1 LEPDSEDT
9 TPKSGTTDPK
19 NGTSEDEPPAKAA
32 ASPRHG
38 ALLVTLQTGA
48 RKYRWAIGGA
58 LLLLALI
65 EGGPAFIRSW
75 RTVSTGD
82 AYVHGHVTFVAP
94 RVAGQV
100 VRVFVDDNNR
110 VHKGDRLVELDKKP
124 YEVRVG
130 IARAALGTA
139 QANIV
144 VAKARA
150 RAAEGQARSLRFKL
164 QRAIE
169 DVDNQISLL
178 RSKVAAL
185 RSVEASLAKAQADY
199 ERGKHLIKSQAISK
213 EELDLR
219 AEAFLVA
226 QAKLEEARQ
235 SVYQVRVGLG
245 LPAKLESGGD
255 LSQVPPDLD
264 QTFSSVRQAQASLI
278 HAVAE
283 LGVTGSFNRTP
294 RQMIEDFYARDP
306 QGNIDRI
313 FEQLVKGA
321 PLVKEAEA
329 KLVQAERN
337 VDQAELNLSYCDV
350 VSEIDGVVTRREVN
364 PGNNVIPGQ
373 GLMAIRSLT
382 DIWIDAN
389 FKETQLAKLRI
400 GQPVDVE
407 VDMYGSRQLFKGRV
421 SGFTMGTGS
430 TLALLPAENATGNF
444 VKVVQRLPVRID
456 LQDYDPDKTPL
467 FFGLSVTPYV
477 YVHRKPT
484 GPGAGRVLQPYLV
497 AATAPPSKN
506 AP

>member
-1 LEPDSEDT
+1 LEPHSEDT
-9 TPKSGTTDPK
+9 EQKSENTDPK
-19 NGTSEDEPPAKAA
+19 NSTSEGEPPAKAA
-32 ASPRHG
+32 ASPPHG
-38 ALLVTLQTGA
+38 AVLATLRTGA
-48 RKYRWAIGGA
+48 RKYRWAVGGA

-65 EGGPAFIRSW
+65 KLGPAFIRSW
-75 RTVSTGD
+75 RTVSTDD
-82 AYVHGHVTFVAP
+82 AYVNGRVTFVAP

-100 VRVFVDDNNR
+100 VSVFVDDNNR
-110 VHKGDRLVELDKKP
+110 VHKGERLVELDKKP
-124 YEVRVG
+124 YEIQVG

-139 QANIV
+139 QANVV

-169 DVDNQISLL
+169 DVDDQIALL

-185 RSVEASLAKAQADY
+185 RSVEASVTKAQADY
-199 ERGKHLIKSQAISK
+199 ERGKPLVKTQAISK
-213 EELDLR
+213 EEFDLR
-219 AEAFLVA
+219 EEAFLVA
-226 QAKLEEARQ
+226 QAKAEEARQ
-235 SVYQVRVGLG
+235 GVYQIRVGLG
-245 LPAKLESGGD
+245 LPAKPESGGD
-255 LSQVPPDLD
+255 LGQVPPDLD
-264 QTFSSVRQAQASLI
+264 QTFSTVRQAQASLI

-294 RQMIEDFYARDP
+294 RQMISDFYARDP

-313 FEQLVKGA
+313 FEQIVKEA

-329 KLVQAERN
+329 KLIQGERN

-350 VSEIDGVVTRREVN
+350 VSEIEGVVTRREVN

-373 GLMAIRSLT
+373 SLMAVRSLT
-382 DIWIDAN
+382 DIWIDGN
-389 FKETQLAKLRI
+389 FKETQLAELRI

-407 VDMYGSRQLFKGRV
+407 VDMYGSRELFKGRV

-477 YVHRKPT
+477 YVHKKPT

-497 AATAPPSKN
+497 AVAAPPSN
-506 AP
+506 DSP